1 MLHIRPKKDGVVE
14 VTDKD
19 KSLTIEGNV
28 IRLGET
34 EFSSPG
40 EYEVEGVEVMYGS
53 GAALIVWEKLQ
64 TVVTFT
70 TDKPTAFEKG
80 QFAPCNILIIDGVA
94 TKLDKQKTTELL
106 ETYDPSV
113 VIFSPSVDVSEIQ
126 NAIKIEERDA
136 LKLNEAAL
144 PTEGREHYRLIG

>member
-80 QFAPCNILIIDGVA
+80 QFAPCNILVIDGAA

>member
-1 MLHIRPKKDGVVE
+1 MLQIRPQKNGAVE
-14 VTDKD
+14 LTDRD
-19 KSLTIEGNV
+19 KSLVIEHDK

-40 EYEVEGVEVMYGS
+40 EYEVEGIEVIYGQN
-53 GAALIVWEKLQ
+53 AAMIVWEKLQ

-70 TDKPTAFEKG
+70 ADKPTAFEKS
-80 QFAPCNILIIDGVA
+80 QFAPCSILIIDGQA
-94 TKLDKQKTTELL
+94 TQLDKPKTTELL
-106 ETYDPSV
+106 ETYDPSIV
-113 VIFSPSVDVSEIQ
+113 VFGPTVNVTEIQ
-126 NAIKIEERDA
+126 DALKIEERDG